1 MGVTSEQDRKTRTD
15 LWLPVPSWPVS
26 LEPPPTLLLAIL
38 DTLVLVLV
46 LLLAPLLP
54 TPLLLLDRPTTVTP
68 LDQLLL
74 RTELNTESL
83 DREPSRPVWLPL
95 LPVTSTLLPDMRPSP
110 SQPPLMLPEPHR
122 TSSRPEPSPPQP
134 SQLPPHLMLPSHL
147 PQPTRDPPQLI
158 PWPRPESLP
167 RSDPTPESPHRL
179 PTLSHRSRFTNTTLM
194 SQSLSQEPSQERSL
208 LRSQLPSH
216 TRSQSQEPSMSQPHT
231 RSTQS
236 KRLSR
241 PHTSTMPPLRLTPHK
256 LLSLLTLP
264 QSTLSLTPQLLPSL
278 LPQLS
283 PVLDTPLLPQLL
295 LPPTPPPQLL
305 PELTPLPQLLLPTD
319 TPLLP
324 QLPPLSLLKQLNNTT
339 TTTISTTTIN
349 RQAVQSKVTTLPVL
363 PGRTSRRTWTLRAS
377 SRMCSPTHQSPRF
390 SPCT

>member
-54 TPLLLLDRPTTVTP
+54 TPLLLLDKPTTATP

-74 RTELNTESL
+74 RTELNTELL
-83 DREPSRPVWLPL
+83 DKEPSRPVLLPL

-110 SQPPLMLPEPHR
+110 SQPPLMLPEPHK
-122 TSSRPEPSPPQP
+122 TSLRPEPS
-134 SQLPPHLMLPSHL
+134 L
-147 PQPTRDPPQLI
+147 PQ
-158 PWPRPESLP
+158 
-167 RSDPTPESPHRL
+167 SDPTPESPHRS
-179 PTLSHRSRFTNTTLM
+179 PTLSHRSWFTNTTLM
-194 SQSLSQEPSQERSL
+194 SQSLSQEPSM
-208 LRSQLPSH
+208 SQL
-216 TRSQSQEPSMSQPHT
+216 HT

-236 KRLSR
+236 KGLSR
-241 PHTSTMPPLRLTPHK
+241 PHTSTTPPLRLTP
-256 LLSLLTLP
+256 
-264 QSTLSLTPQLLPSL
+264 
-278 LPQLS
+278 PQLS

-295 LPPTPPPQLL
+295 LPPTLLPQLL

-339 TTTISTTTIN
+339 TTISTTTIN
-349 RQAVQSKVTTLPVL
+349 HQAVQSKVTSLPV
-363 PGRTSRRTWTLRAS
+363 P
-377 SRMCSPTHQSPRF
+377 
-390 SPCT
+390 